1 MACLF
6 GHEWNG
12 CKCMKCGK
20 VRDAGHS
27 WNGCICKT
35 CGKQTEYANFDCLDA
50 EEIELFASIVC
61 DYTERNIQNMTR
73 QQANVA
79 REFLG
84 RLEAAARSTPFQLV
98 KEDLKTARLYFNTAI
113 HYGWLKTD
121 PPSSDL
127 EAMKAHIIQQEMKT
141 RKAIEIDEKLE
152 KLIQKNG

>member
-12 CKCMKCGK
+12 CKCTKCGK

-35 CGKQTEYANFDCLDA
+35 CGKQTQYANFDCLDS
-50 EEIELFASIVC
+50 EEIELFTSIVC

-113 HYGWLKTD
+113 HYGWLKMD

-127 EAMKAHIIQQEMKT
+127 ETMKAHIIQQEMKT